1 MSEHCELL
9 TMVYKKFSIN
19 ELLNYFYT
27 DQVFRSIRDL
37 WASGFLCD
45 LDALSLVKDIR
56 DLELGFEFSNTP
68 KSVIDE
74 IDQFIFMLEGSEK

>member
-1 MSEHCELL
+1 
-9 TMVYKKFSIN
+9 MVYKKSSIN

-37 WASGFLCD
+37 WAYGFLCD
-45 LDALSLVKDIR
+45 LDALSLAKDIR
-56 DLELGFEFSNTP
+56 DLELSFEVSNTP